1 MEQQSKRPLVSVVM
15 PLYNAENYVGEAIRS
30 VQSQTCGDW
39 ELLVIDDGSRDDSL
53 KIAQRLAAED
63 PRIAVHANPRNMGVA
78 GTRNRGLDLARGDWV
93 AFLDSDDLWR
103 RDKLEKQLRLAHRTG
118 AKMIYTSYTLFRDGP
133 STRSDYVVPERI
145 TYESMLRENAVGC
158 STVLIRRDALAGH
171 RFSPEIYHED
181 YALWLELLRTGCE
194 AAGCTE
200 TLVDWRI
207 CPGSR
212 SFRKWAAGRNRWYI
226 YRKVEKLPVGRS
238 ARAFA
243 AYAVRGLAK
252 HKRI

>member
-1 MEQQSKRPLVSVVM
+1 M
-15 PLYNAENYVGEAIRS
+15 PLYHAEKYVAEAIRS
-30 VQSQTCGDW
+30 VQAQTCGDW
-39 ELLVIDDGSRDDSL
+39 ELLVIDDGSQDGSL
-53 KIAQRLAAED
+53 KIVQDLAKGD
-63 PRIAVHANPRNMGVA
+63 PRITVHANPQNMGVA
-78 GTRNRGLDLARGDWV
+78 RTRNRGLELASGDWI

-103 RDKLEKQLRLAHRTG
+103 ADKLEKQLRLADRTG
-118 AKMIYTSYTLFRDGP
+118 AQMIYTSYTLFRDESP
-133 STRSDYVVPERI
+133 TRSTYIVPERI

-158 STVLIRRDALAGH
+158 STVLIRKDALDGH

-181 YALWLELLRTGCE
+181 YALWLELLRAGCE
-194 AAGCTE
+194 MAGCTE
-200 TLVDWRI
+200 TLVDWRV

-212 SFRKWAAGRNRWYI
+212 SFHKGAAGRNRWYI